1 MFVSSINSW
10 NHCCKRIKR
19 STHLHQAQCSRD
31 KRHLFPCIREKSAS
45 KSANMPLS
53 LNARLQNSSRSS
65 LVSVLILIVAL
76 TKHFLPYRNNN
87 DSWLSFRAAL
97 KKLNL
102 NMRDKNESLTIHY
115 FRSNV
120 QSLINFKTTWFS
132 LFYYKRLKIDNRT
145 RDQRLDRSRLI

>member
-1 MFVSSINSW
+1 
-10 NHCCKRIKR
+10 
-19 STHLHQAQCSRD
+19 
-31 KRHLFPCIREKSAS
+31 
-45 KSANMPLS
+45 MPLS

-65 LVSVLILIVAL
+65 LVSVLLLIVAL

-145 RDQRLDRSRLI
+145 RDQRLNVFKKLKLQTHTKLVVILLKSP

>member
-1 MFVSSINSW
+1 MHAWRSSQSNSNFLKFVIVCFI
-10 NHCCKRIKR
+10 HQLLKPCCKRIKR

-65 LVSVLILIVAL
+65 LVSVLLLIVAL

-97 KKLNL
+97 EKLNL
-102 NMRDKNESLTIHY
+102 NMRDKTESLIIHH

-120 QSLINFKTTWFS
+120 
-132 LFYYKRLKIDNRT
+132 
-145 RDQRLDRSRLI
+145 